1 VPTLNEL
8 NYHFNSNDLMEMG
21 KNICSALTLYRTEKD
36 AGFTEVEY
44 QIEQYHLDLESK
56 IEQENLIR
64 Q

>member
-1 VPTLNEL
+1 
-8 NYHFNSNDLMEMG
+8 MEMG